1 MSHLPSF
8 PLKERRGVALQFTGI
23 SSSGMSRNS
32 RIWIELNW
40 IVSTFHTVTVTLENF
55 SSLPSIPHNIPSL
68 DHTSPLRHTSFD
80 HTSSV
85 PTIQSLP
92 HCTTKVDTITMKSQ
106 FLAILAAL
114 LSFGIATPLVE
125 KQGANCRNL
134 TISVPI
140 SAYNAPESQ
149 IPTSLSEE
157 TLTAFFS
164 ALGEIVFSQLVTG
177 TYDTSLIYC
186 EPQGYNETREK
197 TLQFFVHGA
206 TYTKGCKYL
215 VLFSKKVA
223 SS

>member
-149 IPTSLSEE
+149 TQLR
-157 TLTAFFS
+157 
-164 ALGEIVFSQLVTG
+164 SQKRL
-177 TYDTSLIYC
+177 
-186 EPQGYNETREK
+186 
-197 TLQFFVHGA
+197 
-206 TYTKGCKYL
+206 
-215 VLFSKKVA
+215 
-223 SS
+223 